1 MNNPKVAVIKSDFH
15 DQHSSA
21 WGHVWIEYCEQQK
34 IKYSLVDW
42 RSKDA
47 FSELLGHDIILWH
60 YSHYSNDE
68 MVFAKNILSALKSN
82 GCKVFPDQADSQH
95 FDDKVAQSYFMKAL
109 GLDSPENYPLHSL
122 NAVDEWTKKV
132 KEFPVVAKLRTG
144 SGSSNVKLIN
154 NEHELKRYAKLMFGR
169 GINSTPSTTFKLKSN
184 LNSTKSL
191 DEFFKRIKR
200 IPEFLFSRTQAKS
213 LPNEKGYVYLQ
224 EYIPNVNYDL
234 KIAVVRDKLSF
245 VARGTRPGEFRA
257 SGGGKLFYDKALVTK
272 PIIDSAFKAFDALGS
287 ECTGLDM
294 ITDPRSNTPVI
305 FEISYGFSHTAQL
318 SAGGYFNRSGAWIP
332 KPFNPPREVLVNLIE
347 DFKSQ

>member
-1 MNNPKVAVIKSDFH
+1 MNNPKIAVVKSDFH

-21 WGHVWIEYCEQQK
+21 WGHVWIEYCDQLK
-34 IKYSLVDW
+34 IDYSLIDW
-42 RSKDA
+42 RSKDS
-47 FSELLGHDIILWH
+47 FRKLVDHDIILWH

-68 MVFAKNILSALKSN
+68 MIFAKNILSALKSA
-82 GCKVFPDQADSQH
+82 GCIVFPDQADSQH
-95 FDDKVAQSYFMKAL
+95 FDDKVAQSYFIKAL

-122 NAVDEWTKKV
+122 NAVNEWIKEK

-154 NEHELKRYAKLMFGR
+154 DKNELKKYAKQMFGNA
-169 GINSTPSTTFKLKSN
+169 INSAPSTAFKLKSN
-184 LNSTKSL
+184 LISTKSL
-191 DEFFKRIKR
+191 DEFLTRIKR

-213 LPNEKGYVYLQ
+213 LPKEKGYVYLQ

-257 SGGGKLFYDKALVTK
+257 SGGGTLFYDKTLVTK
-272 PIIDSAFKAFDALGS
+272 AIIDSAFKAFDALGS

-294 ITDPRSNTPVI
+294 ITDPRSNMPAILEV
-305 FEISYGFSHTAQL
+305 SYGFSHTAQL
-318 SAGGYFNRSGAWIP
+318 GAGGYFDRSGSWIS
-332 KPFNPPREVLVNLIE
+332 KPFNPPLEVLNNLIK
-347 DFKSQ
+347 DFRRK

>member
-1 MNNPKVAVIKSDFH
+1 MNDPKIAVIKSDFH

-21 WGHVWIEYCEQQK
+21 WGHVWIEYCEQQE
-34 IKYSLVDW
+34 INYSLIDW

-47 FSELLGHDIILWH
+47 FRKLINHDIILWH

-68 MVFAKNILSALKSN
+68 MIFAKNILSALKSI

-109 GLDSPENYPLHSL
+109 GIDSPENYPLHSL
-122 NAVDEWTKKV
+122 NAVNEWIKEV

-154 NEHELKRYAKLMFGR
+154 DKHELKKYAKLMFR
-169 GINSTPSTTFKLKSN
+169 NGIKATPSTAFKLKSN
-184 LNSTKSL
+184 LISTKSF
-191 DEFFKRIKR
+191 DELLSRIKR

-213 LPNEKGYVYLQ
+213 LPIEKGYVYLQ
-224 EYIPNVNYDL
+224 EFIPNVDYDL
-234 KIAVVRDKLSF
+234 KIAVVRNKLSF

-257 SGGGKLFYDKALVTK
+257 SGGGTLFYDKTLVTK
-272 PIIDSAFKAFDALGS
+272 DIIDSAFKTFDALGS

-294 ITDPRSNTPVI
+294 ITDPRSNMPVI
-305 FEISYGFSHTAQL
+305 LEISYGFSHTAQL
-318 SAGGYFNRSGAWIP
+318 GAGGYFDRSGAWISE
-332 KPFNPPREVLVNLIE
+332 PFNPPLEVLINLIK
-347 DFKSQ
+347 DFKRN